1 MAAVPGVR
9 GRANAALPFSID
21 RRMVVGIALVGV
33 SLAGGLVLW
42 RGATDT
48 TMVVVA
54 ARDIPPSHIIQRDDL
69 ALAEASLS
77 GALDSLALE
86 DTELET
92 AVGRTAGTGI
102 HAGEM
107 LVGPDLADSTAL
119 GADQVAVT
127 IPVET
132 DSVYAGLRPTD
143 EVALLATVNAGEPDS
158 TTTTLL
164 DRAVVFDVALE
175 RGIVRSTSADGAQ
188 AEGDVT
194 NVTLA
199 IPRSEAERVA
209 NALVN
214 AELTVVLLSRSS
226 GTTTGP

>member
-9 GRANAALPFSID
+9 SRANVALPFRID

-54 ARDIPPSHIIQRDDL
+54 ARDIPPGHVIQRDDL
-69 ALAEASLS
+69 ALSEASLS
-77 GALDSLALE
+77 GALGSLALE
-86 DTELET
+86 ETELEV
-92 AVGRTAGTGI
+92 AIGRTAGSAI

-107 LVGPDLADSTAL
+107 LVRPDLADGSAL

-164 DRAVVFDVALE
+164 DRAVVFDIALD
-175 RGIVRSTSADGAQ
+175 RGIVRSTSADGTQ

-214 AELTVVLLSRSS
+214 AELTVVLLPRAS
-226 GTTTGP
+226 GSTTGP

>member
-9 GRANAALPFSID
+9 SRANAALPFRID

-54 ARDIPPSHIIQRDDL
+54 VRDIPPGHVIQHDDL
-69 ALAEASLS
+69 ALSEASLS
-77 GALDSLALE
+77 GPLESLALE
-86 DTELET
+86 DTELEM
-92 AVGRTAGTGI
+92 AVGRTAGSAI

-107 LVGPDLADSTAL
+107 VVRPDLADGSSLAP
-119 GADQVAVT
+119 DQVAVT

-164 DRAVVFDVALE
+164 DRAVVFDIALE
-175 RGIVRSTSADGAQ
+175 RGIVRSTSADGTQ

-214 AELTVVLLSRSS
+214 AELTVVLLSSS
-226 GTTTGP
+226 TGP

>member
-9 GRANAALPFSID
+9 GRAGATLPFQVD

-33 SLAGGLVLW
+33 SLAGGVVLW

-54 ARDIPPSHIIQRDDL
+54 ARDIPPGHVIQRDDL
-69 ALAEASLS
+69 ALSEVSLS
-77 GALDSLALE
+77 GTLESLSLE
-86 DTELET
+86 DTELDT
-92 AVGRTAGTGI
+92 AIGRTAGPAI
-102 HAGEM
+102 HAGE
-107 LVGPDLADSTAL
+107 LVVRPDLADGSTL

-132 DSVYAGLRPTD
+132 DSVYSGLRPTD

-175 RGIVRSTSADGAQ
+175 RGIVRSTSADGTQ
-188 AEGDVT
+188 AEGDVA

-214 AELTVVLLSRSS
+214 AELTVVLLSRSTGS
-226 GTTTGP
+226 TTEP

>member
-1 MAAVPGVR
+1 
-9 GRANAALPFSID
+9 
-21 RRMVVGIALVGV
+21 
-33 SLAGGLVLW
+33 
-42 RGATDT
+42 
-48 TMVVVA
+48 MVVVA
-54 ARDIPPSHIIQRDDL
+54 ARDIPPGHVIQRDDL
-69 ALAEASLS
+69 ALSEASLS
-77 GALDSLALE
+77 GALGSLALE
-86 DTELET
+86 DTELEV
-92 AVGRTAGTGI
+92 AVGRTAGAAI

-107 LVGPDLADSTAL
+107 LVRPDLSDGSAL
-119 GADQVAVT
+119 DADQVAVT

-164 DRAVVFDVALE
+164 DRAVVFDIALE
-175 RGIVRSTSADGAQ
+175 RGIVRSTSADGTE
-188 AEGDVT
+188 AEGEVT

-214 AELTVVLLSRSS
+214 AELTVVLLSRSV
-226 GTTTGP
+226 GP

>member
-1 MAAVPGVR
+1 
-9 GRANAALPFSID
+9 
-21 RRMVVGIALVGV
+21 VGIALVGV

-54 ARDIPPSHIIQRDDL
+54 ARDIPPGHIIQRDDL

-107 LVGPDLADSTAL
+107 LVGPDLADSTSL
-119 GADQVAVT
+119 GADQV
-127 IPVET
+127 
-132 DSVYAGLRPTD
+132 
-143 EVALLATVNAGEPDS
+143 
-158 TTTTLL
+158 
-164 DRAVVFDVALE
+164 
-175 RGIVRSTSADGAQ
+175 
-188 AEGDVT
+188 
-194 NVTLA
+194 
-199 IPRSEAERVA
+199 
-209 NALVN
+209 
-214 AELTVVLLSRSS
+214 
-226 GTTTGP
+226 

>member
-9 GRANAALPFSID
+9 SRANAVLPFRID

-42 RGATDT
+42 RGATGT

-54 ARDIPPSHIIQRDDL
+54 ARDIPPGHVIQRDDL
-69 ALAEASLS
+69 ALSEASLS
-77 GALDSLALE
+77 GALESLSLE
-86 DTELET
+86 DTEIET
-92 AVGRTAGTGI
+92 AVGRTAGFAI
-102 HAGEM
+102 HAGE
-107 LVGPDLADSTAL
+107 LVVRPDLADNTAL

-132 DSVYAGLRPTD
+132 DNVYAGLRPTD
-143 EVALLATVNAGEPDS
+143 EVALLATVNVGEPDS

-175 RGIVRSTSADGAQ
+175 RGIVRSTSANGTQ

-214 AELTVVLLSRSS
+214 AELTVVLLSRSA
-226 GTTTGP
+226 GP

>member
-1 MAAVPGVR
+1 M
-9 GRANAALPFSID
+9 
-21 RRMVVGIALVGV
+21 
-33 SLAGGLVLW
+33 VLW
-42 RGATDT
+42 RGTTDT
-48 TMVVVA
+48 TMGVVA
-54 ARDIPPSHIIQRDDL
+54 ARDIPPGHVIQRDDL
-69 ALAEASLS
+69 ALSEASLS
-77 GALDSLALE
+77 GVLESLVLE
-86 DTELET
+86 DAEID
-92 AVGRTAGTGI
+92 AAIGRTAGSAI
-102 HAGEM
+102 HAGE
-107 LVGPDLADSTAL
+107 LVVRPDLASSTAL

-175 RGIVRSTSADGAQ
+175 RGIVRSTSADGTQ
-188 AEGDVT
+188 ADGDVT

-209 NALVN
+209 NALAN
-214 AELTVVLLSRSS
+214 AELTVVLLSRSAR
-226 GTTTGP
+226 P

>member
-1 MAAVPGVR
+1 
-9 GRANAALPFSID
+9 
-21 RRMVVGIALVGV
+21 
-33 SLAGGLVLW
+33 
-42 RGATDT
+42 
-48 TMVVVA
+48 MVVVA
-54 ARDIPPSHIIQRDDL
+54 AREIPPGHVIQRDDL
-69 ALAEASLS
+69 TLAEASLS

-86 DTELET
+86 DSELET

-107 LVGPDLADSTAL
+107 LVRPDLADSTAL

-127 IPVET
+127 IPVEM

-175 RGIVRSTSADGAQ
+175 RGIVRSTSGDGTQ

-194 NVTLA
+194 NVTLT